1 RLSDMSVDEVINAF
15 ESTMPQAGFPSLGQG
30 DPDIDDTANTF
41 FLTPD
46 GDQIV
51 VFVIGP
57 DALLTDELSGA
68 ADAIPP
74 GQTAVLIAYFADQ

>member
-1 RLSDMSVDEVINAF
+1 
-15 ESTMPQAGFPSLGQG
+15 
-30 DPDIDDTANTF
+30 
-41 FLTPD
+41 
-46 GDQIV
+46 